1 MGLRDRLRLLV
12 RPPAVVEVPRPAP
25 RESPSPPAPP
35 AVRIPR
41 RVVSPPLGAHI
52 VRVGADSPI
61 AEWATLR
68 GAVTFVSADG
78 GRAASAAAERTAS
91 FGLADVSW
99 VAGGGA

>member
-41 RVVSPPLGAHI
+41 RVVSPPLGA
-52 VRVGADSPI
+52 RVIDVAVVPQ